1 MQYLKKILFFFFFL
15 VPTFAN
21 SQILDSIKNDSV
33 NLKIDTTSI
42 DSIKKQHYIID
53 TVDLINDTIP
63 NKTTNIPQKGSDI
76 KDPINFEAEDSMHIS
91 INNRDITLYGQ
102 GHIKSMEM
110 DLTADS
116 IGIDLKKKEIYAQGL
131 RDSTG
136 KIPTNPIFKTDDKDY
151 TADRMRYNFESKRGL
166 VYNVITKESDGFL
179 HGEIVK
185 IQSNDEMDI
194 LNGKY
199 TTCDLPHP
207 HYYIDLTKAKLK
219 KNDKIISGPIY
230 FVIEDI
236 PLKMIAAPF
245 GIFPLSRKNSSGIH
259 FPTYADRLDIGLGLE
274 GFGYYWAI
282 NDYVDLDVKGKAYS
296 KGSWGVDIISN
307 SKIRYIYSSK
317 INFKF
322 FHTQTGERDI
332 ATTKIDNKFSLN
344 FNFNQDPKFWPY
356 SNISANIN
364 FVKGN
369 IQQYEAK
376 NIDDFVNTTTSSTI
390 NFQKTFQGTPF
401 RLNMNMGLNQNLKD
415 STMFINLPTLNFSMK
430 KIFPF
435 KPVNK
440 PARGRWYEKIGLSFT
455 SSATNTLD
463 THDTTL
469 YHHTNQ
475 AFQQMKSGI
484 KYDIPFQTN
493 MTVLRYFN
501 LSPSFNLHGRIYP
514 YKFVKQRY
522 TDADTSYLYTDTIR
536 GFNHVFNYDFS
547 ASFNTR
553 IYGMFNLNIGKLKAI
568 RHTITPTLSYRYT
581 PNFADPKWGYFG
593 TDPDDSTK
601 TYSYYQGTVYGSPS
615 SGEQQSMGISIGN
628 NFEAKVLS
636 GKGKDVETK
645 KIKLIDNLNFSTSYN
660 FAADSLNLSP
670 ISINAST
677 SPIKNTRISMN
688 ANFDPYVIDDFGRRI
703 NKFELIEN
711 KKLARITN
719 ANISLST
726 SLSSKEINKML
737 NKIDNPNA
745 FSWSANLNYTF
756 RYSKT
761 QIAGGDF
768 NINLTQNIGT
778 TISLAPTPLWGLRIR
793 TGYDLDN
800 KQITSTTLNI
810 TRDLHCWQMSL
821 QVTPF
826 GKMKSYFFQI
836 NIKSSMFSAIKFKR
850 ERSWHDNF

>member
-1 MQYLKKILFFFFFL
+1 M
-15 VPTFAN
+15 
-21 SQILDSIKNDSV
+21 DSIDQ
-33 NLKIDTTSI
+33 
-42 DSIKKQHYIID
+42 QHYIID
-53 TVDLINDTIP
+53 TIDLRNDTIP
-63 NKTTNIPQKGSDI
+63 NKTENKTKKENEI
-76 KDPINFEAEDSMHIS
+76 KDPIDFEAKDSMHIS
-91 INNRDITLYGQ
+91 ITNRNIILYGQ
-102 GHIKSMEM
+102 GHITSMKM

-136 KIPTNPIFKTDDKDY
+136 KIPSNPVFKSEDKEY

-179 HGEIVK
+179 HGQIVK
-185 IQSNDEMDI
+185 IQSNDEMHI

-199 TTCDLPHP
+199 TTCNLPHP
-207 HYYIDLTKAKLK
+207 HYYIDLTKAKIK
-219 KNDKIISGPIY
+219 KGDKIVSGPIY
-230 FVIEDI
+230 FVIQDI
-236 PLKMIAAPF
+236 PLKMISAPF
-245 GIFPLSRKNSSGIH
+245 GIFPLSRKNTSGIH

-274 GFGYYWAI
+274 DFGYYWAI
-282 NDYVDLDVKGKAYS
+282 NDYVDLDVKGQAYS
-296 KGSWGVDIISN
+296 KGSWGINIMSN
-307 SKIRYIYSSK
+307 SKIRYIYTSK

-344 FNFNQDPKFWPY
+344 LNFNQDPKFWPY

-369 IQQYEAK
+369 IQQYQAK
-376 NIDDFVNTTTSSTI
+376 NINDFVNTTTSSTI

-415 STMFINLPTLNFSMK
+415 STMFINLPTLNLSMN

-440 PARGRWYEKIGLSFT
+440 PARGRWYEKIGISFN
-455 SSATNTLD
+455 SAATNTLN
-463 THDTTL
+463 THDTIL

-484 KYDIPFQTN
+484 KYDIPFQTSL
-493 MTVLRYFN
+493 TVLRYFN
-501 LSPSFNLHGRIYP
+501 LSPSFNFHGRIYP

-522 TDADTSYLYTDTIR
+522 TDADTSFLYTDTIR
-536 GFNHVFNYDFS
+536 GFNHVYNYDFS
-547 ASFNTR
+547 VSFNTR

-568 RHTITPTLSYRYT
+568 RHTISPSFSYRYT

-615 SGEQQSMGISIGN
+615 YGEQQALSISIAN

-636 GKGKDVETK
+636 GKGKDQQTK
-645 KIKLIDNLNFSTSYN
+645 KIKLLDNLNLSTSYN

-670 ISINAST
+670 INLSASA
-677 SPIKNTRISMN
+677 SPIKNTRFSFS
-688 ANFDPYVIDDFGRRI
+688 ASFDPYAVDDLGRRI
-703 NKFELIEN
+703 NKFELSQN
-711 KKLARITN
+711 KKLARMTN
-719 ANISLST
+719 ANITLSS

-737 NKIDNPNA
+737 NKTDNPNA
-745 FSWSANLNYTF
+745 FSWSANFDYTF

-761 QIAGGDF
+761 QIANGEF
-768 NINLTQNIGT
+768 KINLNQNIGS
-778 TISLAPTPLWGLRIR
+778 TISLTPSPLWNVRIR
-793 TGYDLDN
+793 TGYDFDN
-800 KQITSTTLNI
+800 RQITSTTLNI

-826 GKMKSYFFQI
+826 GKMKSYFFQL
-836 NIKSSMFSAIKFKR
+836 NIKSSIFSAIKLKR